1 MRIRPKCKGLFFVH
15 ADGVQVTR
23 YQFNAVLKMGL
34 KMAEVDESSLR
45 AHSFRIGA
53 ATTACLVGL
62 SEDEIKGL
70 GRWRSASVKSYIRV
84 PTSSL
89 SKGS

>member
-1 MRIRPKCKGLFFVH
+1 VH
-15 ADGVQVTR
+15 VTR

-34 KMAEVDESSLR
+34 KTAKVDGSTCSLR
-45 AHSFRIGA
+45 EHSCRIGA
-53 ATTACLVGL
+53 ATARLVGL

-70 GRWRSASVKSYIRV
+70 GRLRSASVKSYIRV

-89 SKGS
+89 SHGS